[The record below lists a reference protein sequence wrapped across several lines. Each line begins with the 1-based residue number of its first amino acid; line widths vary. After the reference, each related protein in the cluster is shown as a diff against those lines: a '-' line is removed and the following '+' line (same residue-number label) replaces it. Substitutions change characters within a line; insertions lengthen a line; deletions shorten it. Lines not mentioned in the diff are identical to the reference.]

1 MKQHKPVFKCKE
13 CEWLKRV
20 PSLFEG
26 IEVLE
31 CSNGNH
37 DTINLTAIGGGVHSQ
52 NIAPLVSAE
61 EGSA

>member
-37 DTINLTAIGGGVHSQ
+37 DTINLTAIGGG
-52 NIAPLVSAE
+52 ALAEPLRAGVR
-61 EGSA
+61 